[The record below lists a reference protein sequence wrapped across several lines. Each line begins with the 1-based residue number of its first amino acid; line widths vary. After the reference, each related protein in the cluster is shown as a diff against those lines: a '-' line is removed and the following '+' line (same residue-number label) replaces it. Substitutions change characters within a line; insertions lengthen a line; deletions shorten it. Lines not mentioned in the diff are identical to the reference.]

1 MHTSVHIKEYLMTST
16 ILRTDHPGG
25 VVVLTFNRPQR
36 NNSWIPDMDKEY
48 FEHMAACESDPSVRV
63 VVVTGNGKSYCP
75 GVDVLFLSEASSS
88 ELSERNTRQMP
99 HSYVTQ
105 MSKPVISAI
114 NGMVAGFGLAQALMC
129 DIRFASDNAKFS
141 TAFAKRGL
149 VAEYGVSWTL
159 PKVTGIPNALDLLL
173 SGRTFLAEEALSL
186 GLVSA
191 VIPSANLLT
200 YALEYATRL
209 ATYSSPTSMA
219 VIKKQVYSDMF
230 KTLTQSEEDAM
241 TLAQESFTRPD
252 FVEGV
257 LSFIEKRPPNF
268 PPASL

>member
-1 MHTSVHIKEYLMTST
+1 MTNT
-16 ILRTDHPGG
+16 ILRTDYPSG
-25 VVVLTFNRPQR
+25 VVLLTFNRPQR
-36 NNSWIPDMDKEY
+36 NNSWVPDMDREY
-48 FEHMAACESDPSVRV
+48 FEHMSACESDPSVRV

-75 GVDVLFLSEASSS
+75 GVDVLFLSEAGSS
-88 ELSERNTRQMP
+88 ELSERSNKQMP

-114 NGMVAGFGLAQALMC
+114 NGICAGFGLAQALMC

-149 VAEYGVSWTL
+149 VAEYGISWTL
-159 PKVTGIPNALDLLL
+159 SKVVGMSNALDLLL
-173 SGRTFLAEEALSL
+173 SGRTFLAEEALSR

-191 VIPSANLLT
+191 VVPSTDLLT
-200 YALEYATRL
+200 YALEYATSL
-209 ATYSSPTSMA
+209 AVHSSPTSMA

-230 KTLTQSEEDAM
+230 KTLTQSEEDAL

-252 FVEGV
+252 FIEGV

-268 PPASL
+268 PPAPASL